1 MLRMVPARLSG
12 QRSPCQP
19 HVTAWIPAL
28 GERSA
33 PLTARSIYC
42 INERREDF
50 PSIPLCNI
58 LATLQAGYYYLKWFE
73 DNHQLTEP
81 CSSTSFCP
89 TPEPLVSSD
98 TQRAPFNKDDMGR
111 GHLCAAPPYSR
122 QDSGALC
129 PSLPDTKPQ
138 LQEVQA
144 AAPCISLATQELL
157 FLKNGADSSPLG
169 EQQRLPAGERVETH
183 SAT

>member
-1 MLRMVPARLSG
+1 MVPARLSG

-58 LATLQAGYYYLKWFE
+58 SATLQAGYYYLKWFE

-98 TQRAPFNKDDMGR
+98 TQRAPFNRATWGEATCVRPHPTQDR
-111 GHLCAAPPYSR
+111 TPELCAH
-122 QDSGALC
+122 
-129 PSLPDTKPQ
+129 
-138 LQEVQA
+138 
-144 AAPCISLATQELL
+144 L
-157 FLKNGADSSPLG
+157 FLTPNHSSRKCR
-169 EQQRLPAGERVETH
+169 QQPPASPWQPR
-183 SAT
+183 SFCS